1 MMLNHKKTETL
12 HFAQFHSV
20 FIRTTTTTA
29 HQHNMTAT
37 FTLRQESLCKVILNM
52 RIWRGIR

>member
-29 HQHNMTAT
+29 HQHNMTAA
-37 FTLRQESLCKVILNM
+37 LRIVV
-52 RIWRGIR
+52 